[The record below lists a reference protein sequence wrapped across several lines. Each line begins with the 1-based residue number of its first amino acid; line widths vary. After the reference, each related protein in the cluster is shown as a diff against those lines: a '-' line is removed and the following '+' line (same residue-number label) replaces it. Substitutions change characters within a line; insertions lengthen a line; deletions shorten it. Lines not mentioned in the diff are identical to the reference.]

1 MMSGKSYAMKAV
13 SPNIPGKSV
22 LRSYPHSALAVK
34 MKHVDI
40 IIGQGG
46 SIFHII
52 TKLYITFP
60 VIYIKSCRSTDPH
73 QFPSVS
79 SERRNALRR
88 EHHIS
93 HSLLTF
99 FL

>member
-1 MMSGKSYAMKAV
+1 MMIGKSYAMKAV
-13 SPNIPGKSV
+13 SPNILGKSV

-34 MKHVDI
+34 MKHIDI

-46 SIFHII
+46 RIFHII

-60 VIYIKSCRSTDPH
+60 IIYIKSCRCTDPH

-79 SERRNALRR
+79 GDRRNALRR